1 MSDRWPQLMRRKTA
15 AAYLDMSVE
24 TMERQINAGKLP
36 TSVLIGR
43 IEYWRKDA
51 IDAALVRLDGGIPD
65 YEREFYENGK
75 AA

>member
-1 MSDRWPQLMRRKTA
+1 MTHGWPSLMRRKTA

-24 TMERQINAGKLP
+24 TLERQIIAGKLP

-51 IDAALVRLDGGIPD
+51 IDAALARLDSGMPD
-65 YEREFYENGK
+65 YEQEFYENGK